1 MRRAAQVSQ
10 YVYQYNKSFMKVIKH
25 LPLVRLRNDSSAT
38 PFIPTKDKVA
48 ARHRQFNLPKLVI
61 SNRTDLSGFNPEELL
76 REERKDKLAEILDFI
91 PQHRLFNKKR
101 TVEYSPGSPRWWRFV
116 NDAMDTHRKQSRAQ
130 RNAINRHKDKLNFFS
145 TKGVS
150 NMDEYH
156 DNQARI
162 KDIVQISSR
171 LDQQLRAITSNFKIT
186 FYVRL
191 ILTLLP

>member
-101 TVEYSPGSPRWWRFV
+101 TVEYSPGSLVGGVLLTTPWILIV
-116 NDAMDTHRKQSRAQ
+116 N
-130 RNAINRHKDKLNFFS
+130 NRVPSGTRS
-145 TKGVS
+145 TGTKTSSTSFQPKVYLIWT
-150 NMDEYH
+150 NTMI
-156 DNQARI
+156 I
-162 KDIVQISSR
+162 KRGLRISSKY
-171 LDQQLRAITSNFKIT
+171 LHA
-186 FYVRL
+186 
-191 ILTLLP
+191 